1 MPAPTSK
8 PTPIRDL
15 SDTEVHELDEL
26 LAATPEPLQ
35 PLDIVM
41 LEGYLCGVLVQPVLL
56 DGEQWLAPIFDLDA
70 TPLPSTIDP
79 GWLARI
85 SVLIRHHHAALNHR
99 LVDEGWF
106 DPLVFEAAAS
116 DAGTSAGTSTKT
128 PTDLDAE
135 TALEPPAYPALWPWA
150 LGFQYAVLQFPALG
164 EVADDEVSATL
175 DRVFRHLP
183 AQTDEERQDV
193 ARIDA
198 EYPLANLDDAIEEL
212 VNNVI
217 ALFDLTHAARYKVD
231 NVKRDQPKVGR
242 NDPCPCGIGRKFKQC
257 HGA

>member
-1 MPAPTSK
+1 MPAPTHK

-15 SDTEVHELDEL
+15 SDAELRELDEL

-56 DGEQWLAPIFDLDA
+56 DAGQWLAPIFDLDA
-70 TPLPSTIDP
+70 TPLPASIDP
-79 GWLARI
+79 TWLDRI
-85 SVLIRHHHAALNHR
+85 SVLIRRHHAALNHR

-116 DAGTSAGTSTKT
+116 DAET
-128 PTDLDAE
+128 PTETPTGSDAE
-135 TALEPPAYPALWPWA
+135 AALESPAYPPLWPWVV
-150 LGFQYAVLQFPALG
+150 GFQYAMLQFPALG

-198 EYPLANLDDAIEEL
+198 EHPLASLDDAIEVL
-212 VNNVI
+212 VNNVV

-231 NVKRDQPKVGR
+231 GVKRDQPKVGR
-242 NDPCPCGIGRKFKQC
+242 NDPCPCGSGRKFKQC

>member
-1 MPAPTSK
+1 MPAPTPK
-8 PTPIRDL
+8 PTSIRDL
-15 SDTEVHELDEL
+15 SDAELRELDEL

-56 DGEQWLAPIFDLDA
+56 DAGQWLVPIFDLDA
-70 TPLPSTIDP
+70 TPLPATIDP
-79 GWLARI
+79 GWLDRI
-85 SVLIRHHHAALNHR
+85 TVLIQRHHAALNHR

-106 DPLVFEAAAS
+106 DPLVFETAAS
-116 DAGTSAGTSTKT
+116 DAETPTKT

-135 TALEPPAYPALWPWA
+135 AALEPPAYPPLWPWVV
-150 LGFQYAVLQFPALG
+150 GFQYAVLQFPALG
-164 EVADDEVSATL
+164 ELADDEVITTL

-183 AQTDEERQDV
+183 AQTEEEHQDV

-198 EYPLANLDDAIEEL
+198 EHPLASLDDAIEEL
-212 VNNVI
+212 VNNVV

-242 NDPCPCGIGRKFKQC
+242 NDPCPCGSGRKFKQC

>member
-1 MPAPTSK
+1 MPAPAPK
-8 PTPIRDL
+8 PSSIRDL
-15 SDTEVHELDEL
+15 SDAEWSELDEL

-56 DGEQWLAPIFDLDA
+56 DAGQWLAPIFDLDGA
-70 TPLPSTIDP
+70 PLPATLDP
-79 GWLARI
+79 AWLDRI
-85 SVLIRHHHAALNHR
+85 TVLIQRHHAALNHR

-116 DAGTSAGTSTKT
+116 DAETSAER

-135 TALEPPAYPALWPWA
+135 AVLEPPAYPPLWPWVV
-150 LGFQYAVLQFPALG
+150 GFQYAVLQFPALG

-175 DRVFRHLP
+175 ARVFRHLP
-183 AQTDEERQDV
+183 AQTDEERRDL

-198 EYPLANLDDAIEEL
+198 EHPLGSLEDAIEEL
-212 VNNVI
+212 VNNVG
-217 ALFDLTHAARYKVD
+217 ALFDFTHATRYKVD

-242 NDPCPCGIGRKFKQC
+242 NEPCPCGSGRKFKKC

>member
-1 MPAPTSK
+1 MPAPTHK
-8 PTPIRDL
+8 PSPIRDL
-15 SDTEVHELDEL
+15 SDAELRELDEL

-56 DGEQWLAPIFDLDA
+56 DAGQWLAPIFDLDGA
-70 TPLPSTIDP
+70 PLPATVDP
-79 GWLARI
+79 TWLDRI
-85 SVLIRHHHAALNHR
+85 TVLIHRHHAALNHR
-99 LVDEGWF
+99 LVDEAWF

-116 DAGTSAGTSTKT
+116 DAAT
-128 PTDLDAE
+128 PTETPTALDAQA
-135 TALEPPAYPALWPWA
+135 ALESPAYPPLWPWVV
-150 LGFQYAVLQFPALG
+150 GFQYAVLQFPALG

-183 AQTDEERQDV
+183 AQTDEERQAV

-198 EYPLANLDDAIEEL
+198 EHPLASLDDAIEEL
-212 VNNVI
+212 IGNVV
-217 ALFDLTHAARYKVD
+217 ALFDLTHAARYRVD
-231 NVKRDQPKVGR
+231 RVTRPQAKVGR
-242 NDPCPCGIGRKFKQC
+242 NQPCPCGSGRKFKQC